1 MLRCPMMERAPT
13 SFVEAFYY
21 QVWNTDDEAA
31 AREILTE
38 DFRFGGSLGPEKR
51 GQDGFNKYMRSVRV
65 ARGDYQCVINDL
77 IETEGG
83 VDARMTLKGIHR
95 APFF

>member
-1 MLRCPMMERAPT
+1 MLRYPLMERAPT

-38 DFRFGGSLGPEKR
+38 DFRFGG
-51 GQDGFNKYMRSVRV
+51 
-65 ARGDYQCVINDL
+65 
-77 IETEGG
+77 
-83 VDARMTLKGIHR
+83 
-95 APFF
+95 

>member
-38 DFRFGGSLGPEKR
+38 DFRFGG
-51 GQDGFNKYMRSVRV
+51 
-65 ARGDYQCVINDL
+65 
-77 IETEGG
+77 
-83 VDARMTLKGIHR
+83 
-95 APFF
+95 

>member
-1 MLRCPMMERAPT
+1 MMERAPT
-13 SFVEAFYY
+13 SFVEAFYH
-21 QVWNTDDEAA
+21 QVWSTDDEAA

-51 GQDGFNKYMRSVRV
+51 GQDDFIKYMRSIR
-65 ARGDYQCVINDL
+65 AAFGDYKCLIYDL
-77 IETEGG
+77 IETKGR
-83 VDARMTLKGIHR
+83 VDARMTVKGIHR

>member
-1 MLRCPMMERAPT
+1 MMERAPT
-13 SFVEAFYY
+13 SFVEACYH

-38 DFRFGGSLGPEKR
+38 AFRFGGSLGPEKR
-51 GQDGFNKYMRSVRV
+51 GQDGFNKYMRSVRA
-65 ARGDYQCVINDL
+65 ARGDYQCVINNL

>member
-1 MLRCPMMERAPT
+1 MWRR
-13 SFVEAFYY
+13 
-21 QVWNTDDEAA
+21 
-31 AREILTE
+31 LTE
-38 DFRFGGSLGPEKR
+38 DFRFRGSLGRETR
-51 GQDGFNKYMRSVRV
+51 RYAGFIKYMRSVRA
-65 ARGDYQCVINDL
+65 ARGDYQCVINYL

>member
-1 MLRCPMMERAPT
+1 MMERAPT

-21 QVWNTDDEAA
+21 QVWNADDEAA

-38 DFRFGGSLGPEKR
+38 DFRFEGSLSPEKR
-51 GQDGFNKYMRSVRV
+51 GHDGFIKYMRSIRP
-65 ARGDYQCVINDL
+65 AFGDYKCLIYDL
-77 IETEGG
+77 IETKGR
-83 VDARMTLKGIHR
+83 VDARMTVKGIHR

>member
-1 MLRCPMMERAPT
+1 M
-13 SFVEAFYY
+13 
-21 QVWNTDDEAA
+21 

-51 GQDGFNKYMRSVRV
+51 GHDGFIKYMRSVR
-65 ARGDYQCVINDL
+65 AALGDYQCVIYDL
-77 IETEGG
+77 IQTEGR
-83 VDARMTLKGIHR
+83 VDARMTSTGIHR

>member
-1 MLRCPMMERAPT
+1 MMARAPT

-38 DFRFGGSLGPEKR
+38 DLRFGGSLGPEKR
-51 GQDGFNKYMRSVRV
+51 GQDGFNKYMRSVRA
-65 ARGDYQCVINDL
+65 ARGDYQCVINNL